1 MSNDD
6 EMKSRERILM
16 IVAYSM
22 ERTDGKKGKKRKMK
36 SMPI

>member
-16 IVAYSM
+16 IVAYSR
-22 ERTDGKKGKKRKMK
+22 ERTEGKKGKKRKMK